1 MFTTAELI
9 MIYNALVSY
18 KGNSLEVSE
27 QYNGA
32 EIKVTD
38 LIEKVK
44 VIGLEFSKGE

>member
-1 MFTTAELI
+1 MFTSAEMI

-18 KGNSLEVSE
+18 KGKSLEVSE
-27 QYNGA
+27 QYDGA

-44 VIGLEFSKGE
+44 TTGLELLKDE